1 MALKAGRVADFGGSL
16 AEAIEQAM
24 REEWLAVKGVALPD
38 QGRDDRRLLFV
49 AIARGLFVYLKA
61 NEDDFMNEIR
71 LRDASVPGS
80 DRTYEVTQLE
90 LNL

>member
-16 AEAIEQAM
+16 AEAMEQAM

-49 AIARGLFVYLKA
+49 AVARGLFVYLKA
-61 NEDDFMNEIR
+61 NEDELMNEIR
-71 LRDASVPGS
+71 LRDTSSGGS
-80 DRTYEVTQLE
+80 DRNYEVMQLE